1 MTHSTI
7 ILIYLVLGFLISQNC
22 IHEVWGKKKKKKR
35 LGGKKLSKM
44 WQNQNKKMHVRSLQ
58 VSKLLNLDCLWLIRP
73 NC

>member
-1 MTHSTI
+1 MRF
-7 ILIYLVLGFLISQNC
+7 GK
-22 IHEVWGKKKKKKR
+22 KKKKKKR